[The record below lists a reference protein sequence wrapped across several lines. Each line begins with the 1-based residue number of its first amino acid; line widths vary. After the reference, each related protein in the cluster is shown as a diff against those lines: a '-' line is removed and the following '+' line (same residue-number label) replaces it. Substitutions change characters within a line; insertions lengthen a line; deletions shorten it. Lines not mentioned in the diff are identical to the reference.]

1 MSGDSHSMKVYPPK
15 CSSGAKA
22 SDRLQE
28 YLTQCSAGDGDMISP
43 RLRSNEPDTVARSH
57 AHAHAH
63 AHAGDGSLASVE
75 AALIDNHIQAL
86 PLSSPSAA
94 ASLSSR
100 AHSNA
105 RTLQLPTKEKWK
117 QFALNVLTCIP
128 QRDQDEACE
137 GFLEAMREFMSQQ
150 PEQHSSAPSDHD
162 SRHADRSS
170 LNGHTSS
177 LWHEQTE
184 PSSSG
189 LFDDKPSSSGLF
201 DDSQLGQDIMPRLEE
216 LLHMLRSPR

>member
-43 RLRSNEPDTVARSH
+43 RLCSNQPDTVARSH

-105 RTLQLPTKEKWK
+105 RVQQLPTKEKWK

-128 QRDQDEACE
+128 QQDQDEACE

-150 PEQHSSAPSDHD
+150 PVQHSSGSAPFDHD

-189 LFDDKPSSSGLF
+189 LFDD
-201 DDSQLGQDIMPRLEE
+201 SQLGQDIMPRLEE

>member
-1 MSGDSHSMKVYPPK
+1 MSGYSHSMKVYPPK

-28 YLTQCSAGDGDMISP
+28 YLMQCSAGDSDMISP
-43 RLRSNEPDTVARSH
+43 RLRSNQPDSAARS
-57 AHAHAH
+57 HAH

-75 AALIDNHIQAL
+75 AALIDNIQAL

-105 RTLQLPTKEKWK
+105 RALQLPTKEKWK

-128 QRDQDEACE
+128 QQDQDEACE

-150 PEQHSSAPSDHD
+150 PLQHSSAPSDHD

-189 LFDDKPSSSGLF
+189 LFDD
-201 DDSQLGQDIMPRLEE
+201 SQLGQDIMPRLEE